1 MIKSQNLYKHHFS
14 FQYTSFLFKGN
25 LTLTVNIVKEKPAVF
40 LKLPSKV
47 PAKFNTFNDT
57 DREKLK
63 EFLKRKYWLLWII
76 IVLVI

>member
-1 MIKSQNLYKHHFS
+1 MIKSQNLYKHNFS

-25 LTLTVNIVKEKPAVF
+25 LTLTVNIVKEKPIVF

-57 DREKLK
+57 HREKLK